1 MSSETATLAQRLSAQ
16 MPKLRGRLSGDQ
28 SLAEAVWFRVGGKA
42 EALFQPADDDDLAY
56 FLSRLPAEVPCTVIG
71 LGSNLLVRDGGLPGV
86 TIKLGKPFA
95 LIAPGRDGTLWAGAA
110 AADKRVALE
119 AMEAGIGGFAF
130 FAGIPGAL
138 GGALAMNAGANGTE
152 TSDRVVEVF
161 GFDRAGDAVTLSNA
175 AMGYSYRHSAAP
187 EGVIFTG
194 ALMRGERR
202 ERAAIKAEV
211 DAVIAHRE
219 ASQPTRS
226 RTGGSTFKNPPGQSA
241 WRLVDEAGCR
251 GLTIGGAQVSE
262 LHANFLLNVGGATAA
277 DIEALG
283 EEVRRRVKETS
294 GVELEW
300 EIKRIGVAA

>member
-1 MSSETATLAQRLSAQ
+1 MTGALAERLAAA
-16 MPKLRGRLSGDQ
+16 MPKLRGRLSADQ
-28 SLAEAVWFRVGGKA
+28 SLAESVWFRVGGKA
-42 EALFQPADDDDLAY
+42 EALFQPADEDDLAY
-56 FLSRLPAEVPCTVIG
+56 FLSRLPAEVPYTVIG

-95 LIAPGRDGTLWAGAA
+95 TIAPGRDATLWAGAA

-161 GFDRAGDAVTLSNA
+161 GFDRSGDAVTLSNA
-175 AMGYSYRHSAAP
+175 AMGYSYRHSSAP

-219 ASQPTRS
+219 ASQPTKS
-226 RTGGSTFKNPPGQSA
+226 RTGGSTFKNPPGRSA
-241 WRLVDEAGCR
+241 WRLIDEAGCR

-262 LHANFLLNVGGATAA
+262 LHTNFLLNVGGATAA

-283 EEVRRRVKETS
+283 EEVRRRVRETS

-300 EIKRIGVAA
+300 EIKRIGLAA

>member
-1 MSSETATLAQRLSAQ
+1 MTGTLAASLSAA
-16 MPKLRGRLSGDQ
+16 MPKLRGRLSADQ
-28 SLAEAVWFRVGGKA
+28 SLAESVWFRVGGKA

-56 FLSRLPAEVPCTVIG
+56 FLSRLPAEVPYTVIG

-95 LIAPGRDGTLWAGAA
+95 LIAPGRDATLWAGAA

-175 AMGYSYRHSAAP
+175 AMGYSYRHSSAP

-226 RTGGSTFKNPPGQSA
+226 RTGGSTFKNPPGLSA

-251 GLTIGGAQVSE
+251 GLTIRGAQVSE
-262 LHANFLLNVGGATAA
+262 LHTNFLINVGGATAA

-294 GVELEW
+294 GVALEW
-300 EIKRIGVAA
+300 EIKRIGVAG

>member
-1 MSSETATLAQRLSAQ
+1 MTATLAERLAAQ
-16 MPKLRGRLSGDQ
+16 LPKLRGRLLSDQ
-28 SLAEAVWFRVGGKA
+28 SLAEVVWFRVGGRA
-42 EALFQPADDDDLAY
+42 EALFTPADEDDLAY
-56 FLSRLPAEVPCTVIG
+56 FLSRLPAEVPYGVIG

-86 TIKLGKPFA
+86 TIRLGKPFA
-95 LIAPGRDGTLWAGAA
+95 TIAPGRDATLWAGAA

-175 AMGYSYRHSAAP
+175 AMGYSYRHSSAP

-194 ALMRGERR
+194 ALMRGEQR

-226 RTGGSTFKNPPGQSA
+226 RTGGSTFKNPPGLSA

-262 LHANFLLNVGGATAA
+262 LHTNFLINVGGATAA

>member
-56 FLSRLPAEVPCTVIG
+56 FLSRLPAEVPYTVIG

-95 LIAPGRDGTLWAGAA
+95 LIAPGRDATLWAGAA

-194 ALMRGERR
+194 ALMRGEQR

-262 LHANFLLNVGGATAA
+262 LHTNFLLNVGGATAA